1 MKKIINTLVALT
13 AFFSLASCD
22 SDNFLF
28 NDITLSHLTIEC
40 IVDEATVSTLTGN
53 EYIQHTYI
61 CSGFIEDYTGECRIE
76 IWGNED
82 DQTFDDCKIKAAGD
96 NTSFAFSFTTKDE
109 YLDRP
114 GWNFIVKVCKND
126 GKVLYRTMIAATHP
140 DSSVAN
146 K

>member
-1 MKKIINTLVALT
+1 MKKIINSLVALT
-13 AFFSLASCD
+13 AIFSLASCD
-22 SDNFLF
+22 KLNFD
-28 NDITLSHLTIEC
+28 DITLSHLTIEC
-40 IVDEATVSTLTGN
+40 IADEAAVSTLTGN

-82 DQTFDDCKIKAAGD
+82 DQIFDDCKIKAAGD

-114 GWNFIVKVCKND
+114 SWNFIVKVCNNN
-126 GKVLYRTMIAATHP
+126 GKVLFRTMQAATHP
-140 DSSVAN
+140 D

>member
-13 AFFSLASCD
+13 TIFSLASCD
-22 SDNFLF
+22 KFDF
-28 NDITLSHLTIEC
+28 DEITLSHLTIEC
-40 IVDEATVSTLTGN
+40 IVDEAAVSILTGN
-53 EYIQHTYI
+53 EYIQHTYL

-82 DQTFDDCKIKAAGD
+82 DQIFDDCKIKAAGD

-114 GWNFIVKVCKND
+114 SWNFIVKVCKND

-140 DSSVAN
+140 DSSIEN

>member
-1 MKKIINTLVALT
+1 MKTRNIICAAMALLVSVT
-13 AFFSLASCD
+13 AMAS
-22 SDNFLF
+22 NWRVR
-28 NDITLSHLTIEC
+28 
-40 IVDEATVSTLTGN
+40 VDEAAVSTLTGN

-61 CSGFIEDYTGECRIE
+61 CSGFIEDYTGESA

-82 DQTFDDCKIKAAGD
+82 DQIFDDCKIKAAGD

-114 GWNFIVKVCKND
+114 SWNFIVKVCDNN
-126 GKVLYRTMIAATHP
+126 GKVLFRTMQAATHP
-140 DSSVAN
+140 D

>member
-1 MKKIINTLVALT
+1 M
-13 AFFSLASCD
+13 
-22 SDNFLF
+22 
-28 NDITLSHLTIEC
+28 
-40 IVDEATVSTLTGN
+40 TGN

-82 DQTFDDCKIKAAGD
+82 DQIFDDCKIKAAGD

-114 GWNFIVKVCKND
+114 GWNFIVKVCNNN
-126 GKVLYRTMIAATHP
+126 GKVLFRTMQAATHP
-140 DSSVAN
+140 D